1 MRIAEGFRV
10 LAHDADHLAPL
21 RIGDLGQQIIDV
33 GEHLGEKFGDI
44 VFGIFAVLF
53 GHAAQHSDP
62 DIVDALGYGVGRL
75 KAIQAQAH
83 FRDVASGLGFPE
95 GFEHSLLVV
104 AYSGAG
110 PEAGGGHDAAGL
122 DEGFIG
128 GVDIAQGC
136 LELLE
141 FALQLRSQRCVDV
154 RIVRN
159 GLDQFVYLP
168 VHVDQA

>member
-10 LAHDADHLAPL
+10 LAHDADHLAPF
-21 RIGDLGQQIIDV
+21 RISDLGQQIVDV

-44 VFGIFAVLF
+44 VFGIFAVLL

-75 KAIQAQAH
+75 KTIQAQAH

-104 AYSGAG
+104 AYGDAG
-110 PEAGGGHDAAGL
+110 PEAGGDHDAASL

-128 GVDIAQGC
+128 RMNIAQGRSK
-136 LELLE
+136 LFE
-141 FALQLRSQRCVDV
+141 FLLQLCAQSGINE
-154 RIVRN
+154 RIL
-159 GLDQFVYLP
+159 LDEF
-168 VHVDQA
+168 D